1 MAHPRRD
8 GLLAKVQQLSPK
20 QDAQSDADYTAI
32 TGFALDKVIDDV
44 ANYTHIPMEELPG
57 ELDTTIVAMTLNA
70 MAELGLLG
78 AVSGDSGPVS
88 SISEGDA
95 SMSFV
100 SPLEAYTTLAGA
112 NTLTSNYLATL
123 NTFRVVK
130 W

>member
-1 MAHPRRD
+1 MAHPRYD
-8 GLLAKVQQLSPK
+8 GLLAKVTQLSPK
-20 QDAQSDADYTAI
+20 ADEQTATDYAAI
-32 TGFALDKVIDDV
+32 TGFALDKVLDDV
-44 ANYTHIPMEELPG
+44 ANYTHIPMDELPG

-70 MAELGLLG
+70 IAEYGLLG